1 LNNIRTTVV
10 GLGLIGGSVALS
22 LREAGRVVTGFDVD
36 DLRRQ
41 YSLDH
46 DLIDRDA
53 VTLESAVRDADE
65 VFVAV
70 PVLQSLIVLQDLDE
84 VMSDE
89 AVVVDAGSVK
99 VPVVEHMQALKHAAH
114 MVGGHPMAG
123 REVSGPEHADPNL
136 LKGRNFF
143 LTPNAHTSPDVVHSI
158 GVMVESMGA
167 FPIVVDAHEH
177 DRAAA
182 TTSHLPQLMSTVLA
196 GMAGDDVLN
205 YVGSAFRDATRIAA
219 SDSAMWRDIFV
230 SNRDPLVSTAQEFL
244 HRLQMAIDLIDR
256 DDRPGIE
263 RLMLDGKSRAQL
275 VAER

>member
-1 LNNIRTTVV
+1 MV

-22 LREAGRVVTGFDVD
+22 LREAGRVVTGFDLD
-36 DLRRQ
+36 ELRRQ

-53 VTLESAVRDADE
+53 VTLELAVRDADE

-70 PVLQSLIVLQDLDE
+70 PVLQSLTVLQNLDE

-89 AVVVDAGSVK
+89 TVVVDAGSVK
-99 VPVVEHMQALKHAAH
+99 VPVVEHMQGLKHAAH

-143 LTPNAHTSPDVVHSI
+143 LTPNFHTSPSAVHSI
-158 GVMVESMGA
+158 RVMVESLGA
-167 FPIVVDAHEH
+167 FPIVVNAHDH

-182 TTSHLPQLMSTVLA
+182 TTSHLPQLIATVLA

-230 SNRDPLVSTAQEFL
+230 TNRDPVTATARDFIR
-244 HRLQMAIDLIDR
+244 RLQMAIDWIDE

-263 RLMLDGKSRAQL
+263 RLMLDGKNRAQL

>member
-1 LNNIRTTVV
+1 MSTIHTTVI

-22 LREAGRVVTGFDVD
+22 LRQAGRVVTGFDPD
-36 DLRRQ
+36 DRRRQ

-46 DLIDRDA
+46 DLIDRGA

-70 PVLQSLIVLQDLDE
+70 PVLQSLLVLQDLDE

-89 AVVVDAGSVK
+89 SVVVDAGSVK
-99 VPVVEHMQALKHAAH
+99 VPVLENMQVLKHAAH

-143 LTPNAHTSPDVVHSI
+143 LTPNSHTSSNTIQSI
-158 GVMVESMGA
+158 RMMVETIGA

-196 GMAGDDVLN
+196 GMAGDDVLT

-230 SNRDPLVSTAQEFL
+230 SNRDPLVTTAQEFL

-263 RLMLDGKSRAQL
+263 RLMLNGKSRAQL